1 MSIPIFKNST
11 RLAVAMISILT
22 FKSLFAMLADTL
34 HLDYVRE
41 YIQPV
46 LKCNITKIDRS
57 GKCSCNNGKTE
68 K

>member
-1 MSIPIFKNST
+1 
-11 RLAVAMISILT
+11 MISILT